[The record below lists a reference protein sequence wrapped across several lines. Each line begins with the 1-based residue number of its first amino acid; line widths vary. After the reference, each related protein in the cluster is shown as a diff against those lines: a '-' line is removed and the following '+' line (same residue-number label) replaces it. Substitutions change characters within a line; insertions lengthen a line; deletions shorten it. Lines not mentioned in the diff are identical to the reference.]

1 MALSRRDVW
10 HVACVND
17 VHVPYHDAFAW
28 AAFLKRLDDARFDQ
42 LVINGDFADFA
53 SVSLHEDGE
62 PRPEFRHEV
71 DAVRDTLSDLRRRM
85 GNRPIHYTEG
95 NHENRYS
102 RYVGKRAPQLR
113 GRETWFSS
121 LGLADLKITHSDYG
135 KVHTIG
141 KLGFTHGVYCGD
153 SYAKQH
159 LLRYGCSLVIG
170 HAHRAQLHTVPV
182 MADDGSQL
190 VRGAF
195 GVPCLAPVV
204 DVSYIRGPTGHTQGW
219 FEAYVE
225 KKTGYFT
232 PNIVIL
238 NEQRVWLDG
247 KCYNGRTA

>member
-1 MALSRRDVW
+1 MALRRRDVL
-10 HVACVND
+10 HVGCIGD
-17 VHVPYHDAFAW
+17 VHLPFHDVFAYR
-28 AAFLKRLDDARFDQ
+28 AFLKRLDDVRFDV
-42 LVINGDFADFA
+42 LVLNGDVADFA
-53 SVSLHEDGE
+53 AVSLHDDGALAPGFAQE
-62 PRPEFRHEV
+62 CASV
-71 DAVRDTLSDLRRRM
+71 CDALADIRARM
-85 GNRPIHYTEG
+85 GKRPIHYNSG
-95 NHENRYS
+95 NHEHRLE
-102 RYVGKRAPQLR
+102 RFIAKRASSLR
-113 GRETWFSS
+113 GIQTWDTA
-121 LGLADLKITHSDYG
+121 LRLADFDITHLDYG

-159 LLRYGCSLVIG
+159 LLRYGCSLVVG

-204 DVSYIRGPTGHTQGW
+204 DVSYIRGPSGWTQGW

-225 KKTGYFT
+225 CKSGFFT

-238 NEQRVWLDG
+238 NEQRCWLDG
-247 KCYNGRTA
+247 KCYDGRA

>member
-1 MALSRRDVW
+1 MAHTRRDVW
-10 HVACVND
+10 HVLCAGD
-17 VHVPYHDAFAW
+17 IHVPYHDPFALNAFM
-28 AAFLKRLDDARFDQ
+28 KRMRDVEPGI
-42 LVINGDFADFA
+42 LVLNGDIADML
-53 SVSLHEDGE
+53 SVSLHDDGA
-62 PRPEFRHEV
+62 PRPEFQAEC
-71 DAVRDTLSDLRRRM
+71 DAVFAFLSQCRQIM
-85 GNRPIHYTEG
+85 GKRPIHYNCG
-95 NHENRYS
+95 NHEDRFR
-102 RYVGKRAPQLR
+102 RYVDKHAPVMR
-113 GRETWFSS
+113 GREAWHSA
-121 LGLADLKITHSDYG
+121 LRLADLNITHLDYG

-225 KKTGYFT
+225 RKTGYFT

-238 NEQRVWLDG
+238 NEQRAWIDG
-247 KCYNGRTA
+247 KCYDGRAP